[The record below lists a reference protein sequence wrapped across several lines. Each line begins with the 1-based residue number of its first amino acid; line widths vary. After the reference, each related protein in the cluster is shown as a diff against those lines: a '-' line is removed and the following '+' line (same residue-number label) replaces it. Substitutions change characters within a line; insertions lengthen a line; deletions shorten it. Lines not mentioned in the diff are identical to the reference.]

1 MRTGEVERKSLETH
15 VRVQVNLD
23 ESGNVEVDSGIGFF
37 DHMLSLFAAHGG
49 FNLKVYCIGDL
60 QVDGHHSVE
69 DIGIVMG
76 QAFRQALGDRKDIN
90 RYGYASIPMDE
101 SLTEIS
107 LDISGR
113 PYLHLETPTLSDF
126 VGDFDTQLLEE
137 FLRAF
142 STHLGLT
149 LHVRVLYGRNTHH
162 IIEGIF
168 KALGRAIKQAIYID
182 ASSNQRDIV
191 PSTKGM
197 LD

>member
-1 MRTGEVERKSLETH
+1 MVKI
-15 VRVQVNLD
+15 NLD
-23 ESGNVEVDSGIGFF
+23 ESDKVEIDSGIGFF

-49 FNLKVYCIGDL
+49 FNLKVCCDGDL
-60 QVDGHHSVE
+60 QIDGHHSVE
-69 DIGIVMG
+69 DIGIVLG
-76 QAFRQALGDRKDIN
+76 QAFRQALGDRRGIN
-90 RYGYASIPMDE
+90 RYGFASIPMDE

-113 PYLHLETPTLSDF
+113 PYLHLETPKLSER

-142 STHLGLT
+142 SIHLGLT

-182 ASSNQRDIV
+182 TSSKQKDIV

>member
-113 PYLHLETPTLSDF
+113 PYLHLETPTLWICRRF
-126 VGDFDTQLLEE
+126 
-137 FLRAF
+137 
-142 STHLGLT
+142 
-149 LHVRVLYGRNTHH
+149 
-162 IIEGIF
+162 
-168 KALGRAIKQAIYID
+168 
-182 ASSNQRDIV
+182 
-191 PSTKGM
+191 
-197 LD
+197 

>member
-1 MRTGEVERKSLETH
+1 MRIGEIERKSLETY
-15 VRVQVNLD
+15 VKVQINLD
-23 ESGNVEVDSGIGFF
+23 QNGKVEVDTGIGFF

-49 FNLKVYCIGDL
+49 FSLNVYCAGDL

-69 DIGIVMG
+69 DIGIVIG
-76 QAFRQALGDRKDIN
+76 QAFRQALGDRRGIN
-90 RYGYASIPMDE
+90 RYGFASIPMDE
-101 SLTEIS
+101 SLTEVS

-113 PYLHLETPTLSDF
+113 PYLHLETPKLSER
-126 VGDFDTQLLEE
+126 VGAFDTQLLEE

-142 STHLGLT
+142 SMHLGLT

-162 IIEGIF
+162 ILEGIF
-168 KALGRAIKQAIYID
+168 KSLGRAMKQAIYID
-182 ASSNQRDIV
+182 TSSNQKDMV

>member
-1 MRTGEVERKSLETH
+1 MRIGEVERKSLETY
-15 VRVQVNLD
+15 VMVKINLD
-23 ESGNVEVDSGIGFF
+23 ESDKVEIDSGIGFF

-49 FNLKVYCIGDL
+49 FNLKVCCDGDL
-60 QVDGHHSVE
+60 QIDGHHSVE
-69 DIGIVMG
+69 DIGIVLG
-76 QAFRQALGDRKDIN
+76 QAFRQALGDRRGIN
-90 RYGYASIPMDE
+90 RYGFASIPMDE

-113 PYLHLETPTLSDF
+113 PYLHLETPKLSER

-142 STHLGLT
+142 SIHLGLT

-182 ASSNQRDIV
+182 TSSKQKDIV